1 MVNFRK
7 ALTFIF
13 DDERWFDKLI
23 IPLLVSLI
31 PIIGQLV
38 MLGYILRTIN
48 NVHQN
53 LVDPLPTF
61 DFGEDLSRG
70 FRYTLINLVY
80 SLPAIVLAL
89 LILLPINMIDNNSN
103 AGIGVFGIILML
115 LIACLIL
122 VYCLAL
128 FLIQPISMA
137 NFALKN
143 TFASGFEFGNFFKRL
158 GKDFKAWLLVY
169 AGIILAGLIAPLG
182 SIVFLIGVVITT
194 TYGQL
199 LVAHLSGQAMAATD

>member
-1 MVNFRK
+1 MVNFKK

-38 MLGYILRTIN
+38 MLGYILRTIA

-53 LVDPLPTF
+53 LVDPLPNF

-80 SLPAIVLAL
+80 SLPGFLLAL
-89 LILLPINMIDNNSN
+89 LFILPINIMDNNSSTG
-103 AGIGVFGIILML
+103 AEVFGIMLMF
-115 LIACLIL
+115 LIGFLIL
-122 VYCLAL
+122 VYALAL

-143 TFASGFEFGNFFKRL
+143 TFASGFEFGNFYKRL
-158 GKDFKAWLLVY
+158 KKDFNAWLLVY
-169 AGIILAGLIAPLG
+169 AGSILAGLIAPLG
-182 SIVFLIGVVITT
+182 SIVLVIGVVITT

>member
-1 MVNFRK
+1 MVNFGK

-31 PIIGQLV
+31 PIIGPLV

-53 LVDPLPTF
+53 LIDPLPTF

-80 SLPAIVLAL
+80 SLPAFVLAL
-89 LILLPINMIDNNSN
+89 LFILPINIMDNNNN
-103 AGIGVFGIILML
+103 AGIGIIGIMLVL
-115 LIACLIL
+115 LIVFLFS
-122 VYCLAL
+122 VYALAL

-137 NFALKN
+137 NFAVKN

-158 GKDFKAWLLVY
+158 KSDFKAWILVY
-169 AGIILAGLIAPLG
+169 AGTILAGIIAPLG
-182 SIVFLIGVVITT
+182 SIVFFIGVVVTT
-194 TYGQL
+194 LYGQL

>member
-1 MVNFRK
+1 MVNFGK
-7 ALTFIF
+7 SLTFIF

-53 LVDPLPTF
+53 EVNPLPTF

-80 SLPAIVLAL
+80 SLPAFLLAL
-89 LILLPINMIDNNSN
+89 LLMLPINMMNDNSGKG
-103 AGIGVFGIILML
+103 AEVLGIMLML
-115 LIACLIL
+115 LIVCLIV
-122 VYCLAL
+122 VYALAL
-128 FLIQPISMA
+128 FLIQPISMS
-137 NFALKN
+137 NFAVKN

-158 GKDFKAWLLVY
+158 RTDFKAWLLVY
-169 AGIILAGLIAPLG
+169 AGSILAGLIAPLG
-182 SIVFLIGVVITT
+182 SIVFFIGVVVTT
-194 TYGQL
+194 FYGQL